1 MSVIR
6 KKYLQ
11 LLFQCVFL
19 MSLVMFFLNCIFL
32 FCCVC
37 VCVFHSG
44 QALPLSCPLSIQ
56 RPWMKQTVSSC
67 SSQQSTPMAPFWLF
81 LPEW

>member
-1 MSVIR
+1 M
-6 KKYLQ
+6 
-11 LLFQCVFL
+11 C
-19 MSLVMFFLNCIFL
+19 FLNVTGYVFFKL
-32 FCCVC
+32 YFPVLLRMC

-67 SSQQSTPMAPFWLF
+67 WSQQSTPMAPFWLF